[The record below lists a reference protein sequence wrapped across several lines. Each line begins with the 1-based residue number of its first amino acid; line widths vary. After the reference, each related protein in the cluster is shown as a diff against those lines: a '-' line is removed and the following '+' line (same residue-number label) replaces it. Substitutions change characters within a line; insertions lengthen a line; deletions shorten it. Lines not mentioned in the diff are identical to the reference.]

1 MVDSE
6 NKPSGTASPLEVVRE
21 GFFSTIGKIAV
32 TRDAA
37 EAAVSR
43 TLTRL
48 VEKGK
53 VTQEE
58 AKTFSNDLRTRI
70 ERNRADF
77 ERRIDDSVGQ
87 AMTALRFPKREEL
100 DTLRER
106 VIQLE
111 KMITQLEHR

>member
-1 MVDSE
+1 MSE
-6 NKPSGTASPLEVVRE
+6 TEKPTSPLEVVRE

-43 TLTRL
+43 TLNKL

-53 VTQEE
+53 VTQDE
-58 AKTFSNDLRTRI
+58 AKTFTNDLRTRI
-70 ERNRADF
+70 ERNKAEF
-77 ERRIDDSVGQ
+77 EKRVDDSVSQ

-106 VIQLE
+106 VVQLE
-111 KMITQLEHR
+111 KMIASLDKAG

>member
-1 MVDSE
+1 MSAEPD
-6 NKPSGTASPLEVVRE
+6 NKTSPLEVVRE

-43 TLTRL
+43 TLNRL

-58 AKTFSNDLRTRI
+58 AKTFTNDLRTRI

-77 ERRIDDSVGQ
+77 EKRVDESVSQ

-106 VIQLE
+106 VVQLE
-111 KMITQLEHR
+111 RLIANLESSKH